1 MSEVL
6 TQAQIDAL
14 LNSMAGGGGDAEET
28 AVEKKEEIKYK
39 KYDFFSPKK
48 FTRDKLRLLKSV
60 YETYSRVVSS
70 GQGARWKSL
79 MWRSSGIMN
88 LPTPCMKVM

>member
-28 AVEKKEEIKYK
+28 AVKKKEEIKYK
-39 KYDFFSPKK
+39 
-48 FTRDKLRLLKSV
+48 RR
-60 YETYSRVVSS
+60 
-70 GQGARWKSL
+70 
-79 MWRSSGIMN
+79 
-88 LPTPCMKVM
+88 

>member
-28 AVEKKEEIKYK
+28 EVDKMVQIIYK
-39 KYDFFSPKK
+39 KYSFF
-48 FTRDKLRLLKSV
+48 
-60 YETYSRVVSS
+60 
-70 GQGARWKSL
+70 
-79 MWRSSGIMN
+79 
-88 LPTPCMKVM
+88 

>member
-28 AVEKKEEIKYK
+28 AVEKKEEIKSRERVRK
-39 KYDFFSPKK
+39 DIKE
-48 FTRDKLRLLKSV
+48 KL
-60 YETYSRVVSS
+60 EN
-70 GQGARWKSL
+70 
-79 MWRSSGIMN
+79 I
-88 LPTPCMKVM
+88 